1 MASLNKVL
9 LIGRCTRDPEKRST
23 PSGQVVVELGLAVNR
38 RFKSNSGEDREEVC
52 FVDVTVWGKTAEMC
66 AESLRKGSQ
75 VFVEGRL
82 KLDQWEKDG
91 QKRSKMG
98 VVAENV
104 QFLDR
109 RRDAEYG
116 DAPAD
121 AAPARGGARPSG
133 AGRKPSAADDV
144 PPNGSDDDIP
154 F

>member
-23 PSGQVVVELGLAVNR
+23 PSGMVVVELGLAVNR
-38 RFKSNSGEDREEVC
+38 RYKSNSGEDREEVC
-52 FVDVTVWGKTAEMC
+52 FVDVTVWGKTAELC
-66 AESLRKGSQ
+66 AESLRKGSP
-75 VFVEGRL
+75 VFIEGRL

-109 RRDAEYG
+109 RRDGEPG
-116 DAPAD
+116 DAPGD
-121 AAPARGGARPSG
+121 APPSRGASRPASGG
-133 AGRKPSAADDV
+133 GRKTGGDDV
-144 PPNGSDDDIP
+144 PPGGPDDDIP

>member
-23 PSGQVVVELGLAVNR
+23 PSGMVVVELGLAVNR
-38 RFKSNSGEDREEVC
+38 RFKSSSGEDREEVC
-52 FVDVTVWGKTAEMC
+52 FVDVTVWGKTAELC
-66 AESLRKGSQ
+66 AESLRKGSP

-121 AAPARGGARPSG
+121 SAPPSRPASRSSGGS
-133 AGRKPSAADDV
+133 RKPADDV
-144 PPNGSDDDIP
+144 PPGGPDDDIP

>member
-23 PSGQVVVELGLAVNR
+23 PSGLVVVELGLAVNR
-38 RFKSNSGEDREEVC
+38 RFKSSSGEDREEVC
-52 FVDVTVWGKTAEMC
+52 FVDVTVWGKTAELC
-66 AESLRKGSQ
+66 AEYLRKGSP
-75 VFVEGRL
+75 VFIEGRL

-109 RRDAEYG
+109 PRREAEYG

-121 AAPARGGARPSG
+121 APPSRGGARPAG
-133 AGRKPSAADDV
+133 GRKPADDV
-144 PPNGSDDDIP
+144 PPGGPDDDIP

>member
-23 PSGQVVVELGLAVNR
+23 PSGLVVVELGLAVNR
-38 RFKSNSGEDREEVC
+38 RFKSSSGEDREEVC
-52 FVDVTVWGKTAEMC
+52 FVDVTVWGKTAELC
-66 AESLRKGSQ
+66 AENLRKGSP
-75 VFVEGRL
+75 VFIEGRL

-109 RRDAEYG
+109 PRRDAEFG
-116 DAPAD
+116 DAPAE
-121 AAPARGGARPSG
+121 AAPSRSTSRPAG
-133 AGRKPSAADDV
+133 GRKPAAADDV
-144 PPNGSDDDIP
+144 PPGGPDDDIP

>member
-23 PSGQVVVELGLAVNR
+23 PSGQVLVEFGLAVNR

-52 FVDVTVWGKTAEMC
+52 FVDVTVWGKTAELC
-66 AESLRKGSQ
+66 AESLRKGSS
-75 VFVEGRL
+75 VFIEGRL

-121 AAPARGGARPSG
+121 AAPSRSGGRSSG
-133 AGRKPSAADDV
+133 AARKPAGDDV
-144 PPNGSDDDIP
+144 PPNGADDDIP